1 MATRTVKVCDEC
13 GKQSTGTDSW
23 LVMEGISVRSA
34 KTGKCVVNSD
44 TSVDLCSP
52 GCLLRYLSK
61 RLEPLM
67 TDRLDIDQNEP
78 YVPVQ
83 GGNGRKAA

>member
-13 GKQSTGTDSW
+13 GKQCTSMDSW
-23 LVMEGISVRSA
+23 LVMEGISVRSG
-34 KTGKCVVNSD
+34 KTGKSVVNSD

-52 GCLLRYLSK
+52 GCLLRYISK
-61 RLEPLM
+61 HIEPVK
-67 TDRLDIDQNEP
+67 TDRLDISHGEP
-78 YVPVQ
+78 YVPTQ